1 MYNSREKFIC
11 HKRLL
16 AYLCEPCG
24 SMYVQKN
31 IEREKTSSSK
41 MNNEPCVQLILIQ
54 ENENKIKSWKKKD
67 IEKPVKRERKKRD
80 YLREFLC

>member
-1 MYNSREKFIC
+1 
-11 HKRLL
+11 
-16 AYLCEPCG
+16 
-24 SMYVQKN
+24 MYVQKN

-80 YLREFLC
+80 YLREFLCWK